1 MSSKIPNRIKQALSL
16 RLTWYFGLFTLA
28 GFVLF
33 GATYASLSSYL
44 RHQDRRT
51 LATELAALADG
62 YHRGGLQ
69 AIQDKIAAQ
78 DRAGAAPFFVRIV
91 APDRTSVFVH
101 FPPQWDEA
109 FDLDRLSRVDA
120 AESWVEIP
128 SKDPEEQETLEITGT
143 RLSDGTSL
151 QVGLNSEGRLDLL
164 EQIRN
169 ALAVAMIGVI
179 AISLAAGA
187 FLAVR
192 ALRPLRDLLAVLR
205 SITATGAL
213 DARAPVAGTGDELD
227 ELSRLFNTLL
237 GRIELLIA
245 GMRDTLDT
253 VAHDLRTPMT
263 RLRGTAE
270 MALRSN
276 APPDQLREALAT
288 CIEESDQILAM
299 LNTLM
304 DISEAETGAMKL
316 DLEPVN
322 IREVVE
328 RIVALYGDVA
338 AEKNIGVAVAV
349 PPDLAIASDRNRMLQ
364 VLANLI
370 DNAVKYTPRNGRI
383 EIAAALD
390 QGRIVIA
397 VTDTGAGIPAD
408 ELPRIWDRL
417 FRGAASRSQ
426 RGLGLGLSFV
436 KAIVQAHRGSVEA
449 VSLGAQGSRF
459 TISLPT

>member
-1 MSSKIPNRIKQALSL
+1 MSSKVPNRIKQALGL

-51 LATELAALADG
+51 LATELAELADG
-62 YHRGGLQ
+62 YRRGGLQ
-69 AIQDKIAAQ
+69 AIRDKIAAQ

-101 FPPQWDEA
+101 VPPQWDEA

-143 RLSDGTSL
+143 RLSDGASL

-187 FLAVR
+187 LLAVR

-299 LNTLM
+299 LNTLYGHLRSR
-304 DISEAETGAMKL
+304 DRRDETGSRTG
-316 DLEPVN
+316 EH
-322 IREVVE
+322 
-328 RIVALYGDVA
+328 
-338 AEKNIGVAVAV
+338 
-349 PPDLAIASDRNRMLQ
+349 
-364 VLANLI
+364 
-370 DNAVKYTPRNGRI
+370 PRGGR
-383 EIAAALD
+383 
-390 QGRIVIA
+390 
-397 VTDTGAGIPAD
+397 
-408 ELPRIWDRL
+408 
-417 FRGAASRSQ
+417 
-426 RGLGLGLSFV
+426 
-436 KAIVQAHRGSVEA
+436 AHRGA
-449 VSLGAQGSRF
+449 VRRRRGRKKHRRRRGRSAGPCDRIRPQPDAAGAGEFDRQRGQ
-459 TISLPT
+459 IHAA